1 MHYIIACFV
10 FQISESYKNLQRKL
24 KGNWKT
30 MTNGS
35 GGIREDGQATIS
47 LDSLMQ
53 VSLSNENKTGFQ
65 PVSRTS
71 GTGRGIR

>member
-1 MHYIIACFV
+1 MLE
-10 FQISESYKNLQRKL
+10 FQIGESYKNLQRKL

-30 MTNGS
+30 VTNGS

-53 VSLSNENKTGFQ
+53 VSLKTDRQIDGQ
-65 PVSRTS
+65 TE
-71 GTGRGIR
+71 